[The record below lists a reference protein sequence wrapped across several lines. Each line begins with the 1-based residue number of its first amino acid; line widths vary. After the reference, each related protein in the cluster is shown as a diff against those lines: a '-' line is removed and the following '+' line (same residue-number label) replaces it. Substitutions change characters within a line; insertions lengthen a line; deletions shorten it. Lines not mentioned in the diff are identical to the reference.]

1 MLSLRA
7 QMESTYLIQRLSKPQ
22 DLSALGIKD
31 NPFSFGGGYKNGG
44 LSDEAMKYLRGIF
57 SFDYMGA
64 AEFEWG
70 AVPEALNFIARTDLR
85 AGQVK
90 IGGKEIYYLCPVP
103 YETEVK
109 DRLKLLCE
117 GKIQLHEWSGLE
129 YKVGKDYVGGLE
141 IDNGWFFFVDRTA
154 FEKTCV
160 LFGVKQ

>member
-7 QMESTYLIQRLSKPQ
+7 QMKGTYLIQRLNKPQ

-70 AVPEALNFIARTDLR
+70 AVPEALNFIARATLLSGR
-85 AGQVK
+85 VK
-90 IGGKEIYYLCPVP
+90 IGDKEIYYLCPIT
-103 YETEVK
+103 YEIEIRN
-109 DRLKLLCE
+109 RLKLLCE
-117 GKIQLHEWSGLE
+117 DKIQLHEWSGLAH
-129 YKVGKDYVGGLE
+129 KIGQDYVGGLE
-141 IDNGWFFFVDRTA
+141 IDNGWFFFVDKTV
-154 FEKTCV
+154 FEKTCA
-160 LFGVKQ
+160 LFGVK